1 VINLIKK
8 ISIVVGKY
16 CNFKCKHCSVKKIC
30 AKLRNNEK
38 ELIIREV
45 NNHKIKNILFVGG
58 ETTLYIKDIN
68 QVLSGLEGLKRKN
81 IKITTNGSF
90 AKDSNSAINT
100 LNSFLKL
107 DGVQLS
113 YDIFHKEFLSFKNVE
128 NLYKACK
135 KLKKD
140 FSVILTISSPLDM
153 VLVKELRKIGKFRIG
168 VQKVLPIG
176 RAIKNKVYFNSVKFD
191 GRVLNKKCP
200 GRKEI
205 VYICGKGF
213 TTCCSNLFY
222 NTSIKGIV
230 HKSIKEHR
238 KSRFYKLISSYSFKK
253 LAEVFSVEIPKDM
266 PYLSLECN
274 LCQYIFEN
282 GRRTN
287 LWN

>member
-1 VINLIKK
+1 MIDVIKK
-8 ISIVVGKY
+8 ICIMVGEV
-16 CNFKCKHCSVKKIC
+16 CNFKCRHCFGKKIYT
-30 AKLRNNEK
+30 KLTETEK
-38 ELIIREV
+38 ELISSEIDKHNIR
-45 NNHKIKNILFVGG
+45 NILFVGG
-58 ETTLYIKDIN
+58 ETIFYIKDIN
-68 QVLSGLEGLKRKN
+68 QMLSKIKGLKNKN

-90 AKDSNSAINT
+90 ASNVNLAQEII
-100 LNSFLKL
+100 NSFIKL

-113 YDIFHKEFLSFKNVE
+113 YDIFHKEFLPFKNVE

-140 FSVILTISSPLDM
+140 FSVILTVSNPLDL

-176 RAIKNKVYFNSVKFD
+176 RAIKNKVYFNPLKFD

-213 TTCCSNLFY
+213 TTCCSNLIY

-230 HKSIKEHR
+230 HKSIEEHR
-238 KSRFYKLISSYSFKK
+238 KSKFYKLISSYNFEK
-253 LAEVFSVEIPKDM
+253 LAEVFNVQIPKDM

-282 GRRTN
+282 LRRTN
-287 LWN
+287 L

>member
-1 VINLIKK
+1 MFKK
-8 ISIVVGKY
+8 FNKITILVGGI
-16 CNFKCKHCSVKKIC
+16 CNFKCEHCLGNISQEIN
-30 AKLRNNEK
+30 LK
-38 ELIIREV
+38 EINLIVSEI
-45 NNHKIKNILFVGG
+45 NSYNLKNILFVGG
-58 ETTLYIKDIN
+58 EVLFYIKKIN
-68 QVLSGLEGLKRKN
+68 QIMSNIGGLKRKN

-90 AKDSNSAINT
+90 AKDLNSAINA

-113 YDIFHKEFLSFKNVE
+113 YDIFHKEFLPFKNVE

-140 FSVILTISSPLDM
+140 FSVILTVSNPLDL

-176 RAIKNKVYFNSVKFD
+176 RAIKNKVYFNPLKFD

-213 TTCCSNLFY
+213 TTCCSNLIY

-230 HKSIKEHR
+230 HKSIEEHR
-238 KSRFYKLISSYSFKK
+238 ESRFYKLISSYNFKK
-253 LAEVFSVEIPKDM
+253 LAEVFSVEISKNL

-282 GRRTN
+282 TKN
-287 LWN
+287 EL